1 MSRESNN
8 SLGLADNVKNRT
20 YCFGDITDNVN
31 HEFKIKHLISKFQAG
46 CSIEILHPG
55 TDSIQEYIILNH
67 LGAGSYGVVVLAQL
81 KTFSE
86 DSPVHRKSSY
96 KVEVADKGN
105 FLANIGEE
113 LVAIKIIDLEIANS
127 YMECGDSVVM
137 AQREINLMTDLQDC
151 PEILQYY
158 ATFSTDSYLFL
169 IMEYAQ
175 GGSLYN
181 LYTKYGSFPEDI
193 VACVAYDILRCLI
206 RLHDSSLE
214 GYIVHNDIKS
224 ANILLSD
231 KCICKLADFGVA
243 REVNRHHIID
253 DKLGISVHLNNSSS
267 SLLGSPYWMAPEI
280 ILGYPCTSASD
291 IWSFGITLLELGLG
305 RIPWPTT
312 FISISSLL
320 QSLVNSAPPQRV
332 IKKEVKALFSSEFWD
347 FIDNCLQTQP
357 NSRKAASVLIK
368 HPFIGKRK
376 RPGTVEGY
384 IGRIQGKGR
393 SQLTNNNSL
402 WIILNKLMHID
413 LRLTKNLFLT
423 QSSNFCDSSKNHDSN
438 IIFYNR
444 NKYNSKISEKQY
456 SQESFTSKLS
466 TDVRSS
472 SPEDLISN
480 NLHVENSHLLSQKK
494 SSLSKRISVKSLS
507 SIVNATCKAI
517 RISPQNLPWM
527 LSEASYSF
535 NETSTIEFEPIIN
548 RNVEDTEIINSKSNM
563 KVSEIKYTQEFKKK
577 SKRYRFLIL
586 GICSCSKL

>member
-1 MSRESNN
+1 MSCESNN
-8 SLGLADNVKNRT
+8 SLSLADNIKNRT
-20 YCFGDITDNVN
+20 CYFGDITDNVN
-31 HEFKIKHLISKFQAG
+31 HEFKIKHLISKFQVG
-46 CSIEILHPG
+46 YSIEILHPG
-55 TDSIQEYIILNH
+55 TDLIQEYIILNH

-81 KTFSE
+81 KTLSE

-113 LVAIKIIDLEIANS
+113 FVAIKIIDLEIANS
-127 YMECGDSVVM
+127 YMERGDSIIM
-137 AQREINLMTDLQDC
+137 AQKEINFMTDLQDC
-151 PEILQYY
+151 PEILRYY

-193 VACVAYDILRCLI
+193 VACVAYDILRSLI

-243 REVNRHHIID
+243 REVNRHHIIN
-253 DKLGISVHLNNSSS
+253 DKLEISAPLNNGSSN
-267 SLLGSPYWMAPEI
+267 LLGSPYWMAPEI
-280 ILGYPCTSASD
+280 ILGYSCTSASD
-291 IWSFGITLLELGLG
+291 IWSFGITLLELALG

-312 FISISSLL
+312 FISVSSLL
-320 QSLVNSAPPQRV
+320 QSLVNSAPPQRM
-332 IKKEVKALFSSEFWD
+332 IRKEIKALFSSEFWD

-368 HPFIGKRK
+368 HPFIRKRK
-376 RPGTVEGY
+376 RSETVEDY
-384 IGRIQGKGR
+384 IAHIQGKRR
-393 SQLTNNNSL
+393 SQLTNNNIL
-402 WIILNKLMHID
+402 RIILNKLMHIH
-413 LRLTKNLFLT
+413 LHLIKNLFLI
-423 QSSNFCDSSKNHDSN
+423 QSSNFRSSSKNDSN
-438 IIFYNR
+438 ITFCNQ

-456 SQESFTSKLS
+456 TQELFTSKLS
-466 TDVRSS
+466 TNVRSS
-472 SPEDLISN
+472 PSEDLISN
-480 NLHVENSHLLSQKK
+480 NLHVENFHLLSQGK
-494 SSLSKRISVKSLS
+494 SPLSKRISVKSLS
-507 SIVNATCKAI
+507 SIVNNTCKAI
-517 RISPQNLPWM
+517 RISPQNLPWI

-548 RNVEDTEIINSKSNM
+548 RNVEDTKIINSKSDM
-563 KVSEIKYTQEFKKK
+563 KVSEIKYTQELEKK
-577 SKRYRFLIL
+577 SKRCRFLIL
-586 GICSCSKL
+586 RICSCNKL